1 MRGARNPN
9 GGWCA
14 HVWSWLRL
22 RVLGDPGHPLVLGPA
37 EARSF
42 SNAAEVSRKRTGDDS
57 FHFGILVDARME
69 SAEAARRRSSAAASA
84 ACVESAATAAGAF
97 DASGLTVYLKDVVTL
112 CLENRPADPVAFIA
126 EYLRRVTHRTTPVS
140 RACQYLKLAPHHRRA
155 FMDNAAVAH
164 AGLCAGSNKTQ
175 TPGVRPE
182 DHLLVLREMCP
193 RLPRRVVET
202 AARAALSRRFHDET
216 VVGAGTGG
224 ARDGL
229 DFFEFAGSVRVCLAF
244 EELLGELEE
253 TLSSIEL
260 RGASASDAA
269 RPVARDALRAAAET
283 AAGGRDARNAETFLE
298 AVDVALGAIP
308 GGTVTFERFASEL
321 FVAMTPEAAS
331 YERA

>member
-1 MRGARNPN
+1 M
-9 GGWCA
+9 
-14 HVWSWLRL
+14 WSWLRL

-42 SNAAEVSRKRTGDDS
+42 SNAAEVSRKRTPTS
-57 FHFGILVDARME
+57 LFKGILVDARME

-112 CLENRPADPVAFIA
+112 CLENRPSDPVAFIA
-126 EYLRRVTHRTTPVS
+126 EYLRRVTRRTTPVS

-164 AGLCAGSNKTQ
+164 AGLSAGSNKTPS
-175 TPGVRPE
+175 PGVRPE
-182 DHLLVLREMCP
+182 DHLLVLREMCA
-193 RLPRRVVET
+193 RLPRGVAET
-202 AARAALSRRFHDET
+202 AASAALSRRFRETTT

-224 ARDGL
+224 ARDGV
-229 DFFEFAGSVRVCLAF
+229 DFFEFAGSVRACLAF

-253 TLSSIEL
+253 TLSIEL

-269 RPVARDALRAAAET
+269 RPVAREALRAAAET
-283 AAGGRDARNAETFLE
+283 AAGGEEGGGGRDARDAETFLE

-308 GGTVTFERFASEL
+308 GATVTFERFASEL

>member
-1 MRGARNPN
+1 MERSARACGRGSAS
-9 GGWCA
+9 GFSE
-14 HVWSWLRL
+14 H
-22 RVLGDPGHPLVLGPA
+22 PGHPLVLGPA
-37 EARSF
+37 EKSVF
-42 SNAAEVSRKRTGDDS
+42 SLPGPPNDDS
-57 FHFGILVDARME
+57 AVTDFFKGILGDARME
-69 SAEAARRRSSAAASA
+69 SAEEARRRSSAAASA

-112 CLENRPADPVAFIA
+112 CLENRPSDPVAFIA

-269 RPVARDALRAAAET
+269 RPVAREALRAAAET
-283 AAGGRDARNAETFLE
+283 AAGGEEGGGGRDARDAETFLE

>member
-1 MRGARNPN
+1 
-9 GGWCA
+9 
-14 HVWSWLRL
+14 
-22 RVLGDPGHPLVLGPA
+22 
-37 EARSF
+37 
-42 SNAAEVSRKRTGDDS
+42 
-57 FHFGILVDARME
+57 ME

-112 CLENRPADPVAFIA
+112 CLENRPSDPVAFIA

-140 RACQYLKLAPHHRRA
+140 RACQYLRLAPHHRRA

-182 DHLLVLREMCP
+182 DHLLVLRETCA

-202 AARAALSRRFHDET
+202 AARAALSRRFRDET

-224 ARDGL
+224 ASRSDGL
-229 DFFEFAGSVRVCLAF
+229 DFFEFAGSVRACLAF

-260 RGASASDAA
+260 RGASAADAA

-283 AAGGRDARNAETFLE
+283 AAGGRDARDAETFLE

-308 GGTVTFERFASEL
+308 GATVTFERFASEL

>member
-1 MRGARNPN
+1 M
-9 GGWCA
+9 
-14 HVWSWLRL
+14 WSWLRL

-112 CLENRPADPVAFIA
+112 CLENRPSDPVAFIA

-140 RACQYLKLAPHHRRA
+140 RACQYLRLAPHHRRA

-175 TPGVRPE
+175 TPPLVRPE
-182 DHLLVLREMCP
+182 DHLLVLRETCA

-202 AARAALSRRFHDET
+202 AARAALSRRFRDET
-216 VVGAGTGG
+216 VV
-224 ARDGL
+224 GL
-229 DFFEFAGSVRVCLAF
+229 DFFEFAGSVRACLAF

-253 TLSSIEL
+253 TLSSI
-260 RGASASDAA
+260 SSIASDAA

-283 AAGGRDARNAETFLE
+283 AAGGRDARDAETFLE

-308 GGTVTFERFASEL
+308 EATVTFERFASEL

-331 YERA
+331 HERA

>member
-1 MRGARNPN
+1 
-9 GGWCA
+9 
-14 HVWSWLRL
+14 
-22 RVLGDPGHPLVLGPA
+22 
-37 EARSF
+37 
-42 SNAAEVSRKRTGDDS
+42 
-57 FHFGILVDARME
+57 ME

-112 CLENRPADPVAFIA
+112 CLENRPSDPVAFIA

-140 RACQYLKLAPHHRRA
+140 RACQYLRLAPHHRRA

-175 TPGVRPE
+175 TPPLVRPE
-182 DHLLVLREMCP
+182 DHLLVLRETCA

-202 AARAALSRRFHDET
+202 AARAALSRRFRDET
-216 VVGAGTGG
+216 VV
-224 ARDGL
+224 GL
-229 DFFEFAGSVRVCLAF
+229 DFFEFAGSVRACLAF

-260 RGASASDAA
+260 RGASAADAA

-283 AAGGRDARNAETFLE
+283 AAGGRDARDAETFLE
-298 AVDVALGAIP
+298 AVDVALAAIP
-308 GGTVTFERFASEL
+308 GATVTFERFASEL

>member
-1 MRGARNPN
+1 
-9 GGWCA
+9 
-14 HVWSWLRL
+14 VWSWLRL

-112 CLENRPADPVAFIA
+112 CLENRPSDPVAFIA

-140 RACQYLKLAPHHRRA
+140 RACQYLRLAPHHRRA

-175 TPGVRPE
+175 TPPLVRPE
-182 DHLLVLREMCP
+182 DHLLVLRETCA

-202 AARAALSRRFHDET
+202 AARAALSRRFRDET
-216 VVGAGTGG
+216 VV
-224 ARDGL
+224 GL
-229 DFFEFAGSVRVCLAF
+229 DFFEFAGSVRACLAF

-253 TLSSIEL
+253 TLSSI
-260 RGASASDAA
+260 SSIASDAA

-283 AAGGRDARNAETFLE
+283 AAGGRDARDAETFLE

-308 GGTVTFERFASEL
+308 GATVTFERFASEL
-321 FVAMTPEAAS
+321 FVAMTPL
-331 YERA
+331 

>member
-112 CLENRPADPVAFIA
+112 CLENRPSDPVAFIA

-140 RACQYLKLAPHHRRA
+140 RACQYLRLVLERLSHQLRTQRPRQHSILRMVAQRSQGGHRRS
-155 FMDNAAVAH
+155 V
-164 AGLCAGSNKTQ
+164 
-175 TPGVRPE
+175 GVI
-182 DHLLVLREMCP
+182 
-193 RLPRRVVET
+193 
-202 AARAALSRRFHDET
+202 
-216 VVGAGTGG
+216 
-224 ARDGL
+224 
-229 DFFEFAGSVRVCLAF
+229 LA
-244 EELLGELEE
+244 
-253 TLSSIEL
+253 
-260 RGASASDAA
+260 
-269 RPVARDALRAAAET
+269 
-283 AAGGRDARNAETFLE
+283 
-298 AVDVALGAIP
+298 
-308 GGTVTFERFASEL
+308 
-321 FVAMTPEAAS
+321 
-331 YERA
+331 

>member
-1 MRGARNPN
+1 
-9 GGWCA
+9 
-14 HVWSWLRL
+14 
-22 RVLGDPGHPLVLGPA
+22 
-37 EARSF
+37 
-42 SNAAEVSRKRTGDDS
+42 
-57 FHFGILVDARME
+57 ME

-112 CLENRPADPVAFIA
+112 CLENRPSDPVAFIA

-164 AGLCAGSNKTQ
+164 AGLCAGSNKT
-175 TPGVRPE
+175 PSLGVRPE
-182 DHLLVLREMCP
+182 DHLLVLREMCA
-193 RLPRRVVET
+193 RLPRRVAET
-202 AARAALSRRFHDET
+202 AAHAALSRRIRDET
-216 VVGAGTGG
+216 VVGARTGG

-229 DFFEFAGSVRVCLAF
+229 DFFEFAGSVRACLAF

-253 TLSSIEL
+253 TLSIEL
-260 RGASASDAA
+260 RGASAVDAE
-269 RPVARDALRAAAET
+269 RPVAREALRAAAET
-283 AAGGRDARNAETFLE
+283 AAGGEEGGGERDARDAETFLE
-298 AVDVALGAIP
+298 AVDMALGAIP

-331 YERA
+331 DERA

>member
-1 MRGARNPN
+1 
-9 GGWCA
+9 
-14 HVWSWLRL
+14 
-22 RVLGDPGHPLVLGPA
+22 
-37 EARSF
+37 
-42 SNAAEVSRKRTGDDS
+42 
-57 FHFGILVDARME
+57 ME

-112 CLENRPADPVAFIA
+112 CLENRPSDPVAFIA

-140 RACQYLKLAPHHRRA
+140 RACQYLRLAPHHRRA

-175 TPGVRPE
+175 TPPLVRPE
-182 DHLLVLREMCP
+182 DHLLVLRETCA

-202 AARAALSRRFHDET
+202 AARAALSRRFRDET
-216 VVGAGTGG
+216 VV
-224 ARDGL
+224 GL
-229 DFFEFAGSVRVCLAF
+229 DFFEFAGSVRACLAF

-253 TLSSIEL
+253 TLSSI
-260 RGASASDAA
+260 SSIASDAP

-283 AAGGRDARNAETFLE
+283 AAGGRDARDAETFLE

-308 GGTVTFERFASEL
+308 EADVTFERFASEL
-321 FVAMTPEAAS
+321 FVAMTPEDGAS

>member
-1 MRGARNPN
+1 
-9 GGWCA
+9 
-14 HVWSWLRL
+14 
-22 RVLGDPGHPLVLGPA
+22 
-37 EARSF
+37 
-42 SNAAEVSRKRTGDDS
+42 
-57 FHFGILVDARME
+57 ME

-112 CLENRPADPVAFIA
+112 CLENRPSDPVAFIA

-182 DHLLVLREMCP
+182 DHLLVLREMCA

-229 DFFEFAGSVRVCLAF
+229 DFFEFAGSVRACLAF

>member
-1 MRGARNPN
+1 M
-9 GGWCA
+9 
-14 HVWSWLRL
+14 WSWLRL

-57 FHFGILVDARME
+57 FRFGILVDARME

-112 CLENRPADPVAFIA
+112 CLENRPSDPVAFIA

-175 TPGVRPE
+175 TPPLVRPE
-182 DHLLVLREMCP
+182 DHLLVLRETCA

-202 AARAALSRRFHDET
+202 AARAALSRRFRDET
-216 VVGAGTGG
+216 VV
-224 ARDGL
+224 GL
-229 DFFEFAGSVRVCLAF
+229 DFFEFAGSVRACLAF

-253 TLSSIEL
+253 TLSSI
-260 RGASASDAA
+260 SSIASDAA

-283 AAGGRDARNAETFLE
+283 AAGGRDARDAETFLE

-308 GGTVTFERFASEL
+308 EATVTFERFASEL

>member
-1 MRGARNPN
+1 M
-9 GGWCA
+9 
-14 HVWSWLRL
+14 WSWLRL

-57 FHFGILVDARME
+57 FHFGTLVDARME

-112 CLENRPADPVAFIA
+112 CLENRPSDPVAFIA

-140 RACQYLKLAPHHRRA
+140 RACQYLRLAPHHRRA

-175 TPGVRPE
+175 TPPLVRPE
-182 DHLLVLREMCP
+182 DHLLVLRETCA

-202 AARAALSRRFHDET
+202 AARAALSRRFRDET
-216 VVGAGTGG
+216 VV
-224 ARDGL
+224 GL
-229 DFFEFAGSVRVCLAF
+229 DFFEFAGSVRACLAF

-253 TLSSIEL
+253 TLSSI
-260 RGASASDAA
+260 SSIASDAA

-283 AAGGRDARNAETFLE
+283 AAGGRDARDAETFLE
-298 AVDVALGAIP
+298 AVDVALAAIP
-308 GGTVTFERFASEL
+308 EATVTFERFASEL
-321 FVAMTPEAAS
+321 FVAMTPEDGAS

>member
-1 MRGARNPN
+1 
-9 GGWCA
+9 
-14 HVWSWLRL
+14 
-22 RVLGDPGHPLVLGPA
+22 
-37 EARSF
+37 
-42 SNAAEVSRKRTGDDS
+42 
-57 FHFGILVDARME
+57 ME

-112 CLENRPADPVAFIA
+112 CLENRPSDPVAFIA

-140 RACQYLKLAPHHRRA
+140 RACQYLRLAPHHRRA

-182 DHLLVLREMCP
+182 DHLLVLRETCA

-202 AARAALSRRFHDET
+202 AARAALSRRFRDET

-224 ARDGL
+224 ASRSDGL
-229 DFFEFAGSVRVCLAF
+229 DFFEFAGSVRACLAF

-253 TLSSIEL
+253 TLSSI
-260 RGASASDAA
+260 SSIASDAA

-283 AAGGRDARNAETFLE
+283 AAGGRDARDAETFLE
-298 AVDVALGAIP
+298 AVDVALAAIP
-308 GGTVTFERFASEL
+308 GATVTFERFASEL

>member
-1 MRGARNPN
+1 
-9 GGWCA
+9 
-14 HVWSWLRL
+14 
-22 RVLGDPGHPLVLGPA
+22 
-37 EARSF
+37 
-42 SNAAEVSRKRTGDDS
+42 
-57 FHFGILVDARME
+57 ME

-112 CLENRPADPVAFIA
+112 CLENRPSDPVAFIA

-283 AAGGRDARNAETFLE
+283 AAGGRDARNTETFLE

>member
-1 MRGARNPN
+1 M
-9 GGWCA
+9 
-14 HVWSWLRL
+14 WSWLRL

-57 FHFGILVDARME
+57 FRFGILVDARME

-112 CLENRPADPVAFIA
+112 CLENRPSDPVAFIA

-140 RACQYLKLAPHHRRA
+140 RACQYLRLAPHHRRA

-175 TPGVRPE
+175 TQTPGVRPE
-182 DHLLVLREMCP
+182 DHLLVLRETCA

-202 AARAALSRRFHDET
+202 AARAALSRPGRT
-216 VVGAGTGG
+216 STCSRV
-224 ARDGL
+224 
-229 DFFEFAGSVRVCLAF
+229 AGSCSNRMETRSCAIDPNPMIPIKGVISTDR
-244 EELLGELEE
+244 LLRQAALQK
-253 TLSSIEL
+253 LL
-260 RGASASDAA
+260 RMVQSRSCQS
-269 RPVARDALRAAAET
+269 RPRRAHPVPACS
-283 AAGGRDARNAETFLE
+283 RRFLQR
-298 AVDVALGAIP
+298 P
-308 GGTVTFERFASEL
+308 QCR
-321 FVAMTPEAAS
+321 
-331 YERA
+331 